1 MRLLRCGPAITRS
14 IASSIS
20 DMVIFFLFRRAAS
33 GAPSFTM
40 FARSAPEKP
49 GVRLASISRFT
60 SSASGFPRACTS
72 RMALRPFGAGLSTTM
87 RRSKRPGRSSAG
99 SRMSGR
105 FVAAMRMIPA
115 LGSKPS
121 ISTSSWFRV
130 CSRSSC
136 PAHRIDLVD
145 EDQTGRG
152 FLGLIE
158 QVADAG
164 GAHADEHLHELRSG
178 NGEEG
183 HPRFAGDGL
192 GQQRLAPARRPDPHD
207 TPGDLGADSLGLLC
221 ELEDTDD
228 LFEFLLGLVH
238 AGHVVKGDL

>member
-33 GAPSFTM
+33 RAPSFTM

-72 RMALRPFGAGLSTTM
+72 RMALRPFVSGLSTTM
-87 RRSKRPGRSSAG
+87 RGSERPGRGSAG
-99 SRMSGR
+99 AGESRRVGGLLAL
-105 FVAAMRMIPA
+105 VGAAAQPRAA
-115 LGSKPS
+115 L
-121 ISTSSWFRV
+121 
-130 CSRSSC
+130 

-152 FLGLIE
+152 LLGLIE

-183 HPRFAGDGL
+183 H
-192 GQQRLAPARRPDPHD
+192 
-207 TPGDLGADSLGLLC
+207 
-221 ELEDTDD
+221 
-228 LFEFLLGLVH
+228 
-238 AGHVVKGDL
+238 